1 MQNICH
7 GFTRTP
13 GTQCASV
20 LQVVSVCAVVC
31 MEHGTVCPG
40 PHSVCLS
47 VCLSVNPFSS
57 YATAYIPLHYIMLPG
72 PRGRHAMN
80 KQTITWMH
88 AQKFE
93 SHSVHTLHCRF
104 WHPISHLASH
114 SIECTCVGIL
124 FEHCDGSCWLL
135 TCCNVLFC
143 LTLGSTPS
151 TMWFSLSV
159 VAMCLSA
166 TCVTVCCSLCWRNW
180 CSCTAHAHGQTQR
193 ANPAGSYGWTVSCLL
208 LVLSFCPVN
217 HHHQAFYYR

>member
-124 FEHCDGSCWLL
+124 FEHCDGSCWPFDLL
-135 TCCNVLFC
+135 PCAFLSHTGQHSFHNVIFAFC
-143 LTLGSTPS
+143 SS
-151 TMWFSLSV
+151 NV
-159 VAMCLSA
+159 
-166 TCVTVCCSLCWRNW
+166 SLCNL
-180 CSCTAHAHGQTQR
+180 CD
-193 ANPAGSYGWTVSCLL
+193 CLL
-208 LVLSFCPVN
+208 QLMLTQLVFMHGTCAWTDAEGKPCRKLWMNCKLLVAC
-217 HHHQAFYYR
+217 AFFLPS